1 MLGCCVEVGKVLA
14 KRDKGASGLWRD
26 MYIISE
32 FVILQIRQV
41 RLRRGEGLIQGHAGW
56 QKLDSVL

>member
-1 MLGCCVEVGKVLA
+1 MA